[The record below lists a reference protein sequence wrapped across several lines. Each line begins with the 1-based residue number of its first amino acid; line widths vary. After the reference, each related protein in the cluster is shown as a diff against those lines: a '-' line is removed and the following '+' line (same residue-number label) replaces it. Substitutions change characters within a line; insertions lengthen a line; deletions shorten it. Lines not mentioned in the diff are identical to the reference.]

1 MIHRH
6 QANRGYQAVWE
17 MVRQIPKGRVATYGD
32 IARLS
37 SLVGQARQVGYAL
50 HALPSN
56 SNVPWHRVINSQGKI
71 SLPKANAHYKV
82 QKQLLEKEGVVFEDG
97 RVDLK
102 EFGWL
107 QSLDSVLRRQ
117 ANVTQSGKKGL
128 RQRRKE

>member
-1 MIHRH
+1 
-6 QANRGYQAVWE
+6 
-17 MVRQIPKGRVATYGD
+17 MVRQIPRGRVATYGD

-56 SNVPWHRVINSQGKI
+56 SNVPWHRVINSRGKI
-71 SLPKANAHYKV
+71 SLPKANGHYKV
-82 QKQLLEKEGVVFEDG
+82 QKQLLEKEGVVFEEG

-107 QSLDSVLRRQ
+107 ESIDNVVRRQ
-117 ANVTQSGKKGL
+117 ARATQPRRVRV
-128 RQRRKE
+128 RQRRRE